1 MKSSVRRW
9 QAAVV
14 SAGLSIL
21 FVAVYGGCNW
31 ITSRRVHVSSFYFK
45 WEHMF
50 PFVPL
55 MIPAY
60 MSLDLF
66 FIGAFFLCRTNEE
79 LRVYSK
85 RIAAAILIAGSCFL
99 LFPLRFAFPR
109 PEASGVLGVAFDW
122 FRDIDAPYNLL
133 PSLHAALLL
142 LVGSIYLRP
151 LRGNIRIASLCWFI
165 LIGVSPLLTYQHHL
179 IDILAGF
186 VLAAYCFY
194 FFSNR
199 LVRRQVTNNYRVGLY
214 YAAGAVML
222 VIVTLVFHTWT
233 MLLWWPAIALTIVSS
248 SYFGGGPGV
257 YRKIDGRLPW
267 SARLV
272 LAPCLVGQYLSLVYY
287 RRKCRPWD
295 AVTEKIWIG
304 GRLTRA
310 QANEALRSGVTA
322 VLDLTAE
329 FSEPR
334 VLRAVSY
341 RNIPVVDLTT
351 PTQSQLLDIARFIAD
366 RNREGIVYVHCK
378 IGFSRSAAAIAAYL
392 IMSGH
397 ASGAREAFAIIRR
410 ARPSIVIRPE
420 VVAALDQF
428 ESCHQRAQFYDRTFL
443 LALAG
448 RALA

>member
-1 MKSSVRRW
+1 MGHVHGLNRETGSMKSSVRRW

-66 FIGAFFLCRTNEE
+66 FIGAPFLCRTNEE

-109 PEASGVLGVAFDW
+109 PGASGV
-122 FRDIDAPYNLL
+122 
-133 PSLHAALLL
+133 
-142 LVGSIYLRP
+142 
-151 LRGNIRIASLCWFI
+151 
-165 LIGVSPLLTYQHHL
+165 SPILTYQHHL

-194 FFSNR
+194 CFPNR

-334 VLRAVSY
+334 VLR
-341 RNIPVVDLTT
+341 
-351 PTQSQLLDIARFIAD
+351 
-366 RNREGIVYVHCK
+366 
-378 IGFSRSAAAIAAYL
+378 
-392 IMSGH
+392 
-397 ASGAREAFAIIRR
+397 
-410 ARPSIVIRPE
+410 
-420 VVAALDQF
+420 
-428 ESCHQRAQFYDRTFL
+428 
-443 LALAG
+443 
-448 RALA
+448 